1 MSNLRTAAEQAL
13 QYRKKPVVIEAF
25 QMTRER
31 RKDNRDWPA
40 WLNEAWCKPFDEVGA
55 VSCED
60 YPNSVS
66 LTDRLVIRTLEG
78 VMTVGWDDW
87 IIRGVAGELYACKP
101 DIFAATY
108 ESVALAAEQPQPEA
122 NDADTDQPAVL
133 VTLIRHALS
142 GNTGGVRAYAAL
154 IADRMDATRPDAAKY
169 LRRALAGDD
178 GERVY
183 LAAPP
188 PAAPQPE
195 AQPVAVVTECEAC
208 FTPDVCQ
215 LRGKCD
221 HYSTDWL
228 RVAPPPAAPQAE
240 APSQFARGIDAA
252 ARFVEKRLADYD
264 AEHGSTDSDTGAREY
279 PGTGDEYVCE
289 LAEIAEAIRGLA
301 PPPAAP
307 APSGWIA
314 CSERIAKGANDF
326 E

>member
-122 NDADTDQPAVL
+122 L
-133 VTLIRHALS
+133 
-142 GNTGGVRAYAAL
+142 GY
-154 IADRMDATRPDAAKY
+154 ATR
-169 LRRALAGDD
+169 LATSLWEKHYKAVSPHWRPLNDTLGVLTQIDNMTC
-178 GERVY
+178 RLVP
-183 LAAPP
+183 PP
-188 PAAPQPE
+188 PAAEPSE
-195 AQPVAVVTECEAC
+195 ASDAEVEAAWRAIPASHEDSRVSVI
-208 FTPDVCQ
+208 TKGDVWVM
-215 LRGKCD
+215 LR
-221 HYSTDWL
+221 
-228 RVAPPPAAPQAE
+228 AA
-240 APSQFARGIDAA
+240 AA
-252 ARFVEKRLADYD
+252 ARNSK
-264 AEHGSTDSDTGAREY
+264 
-279 PGTGDEYVCE
+279 
-289 LAEIAEAIRGLA
+289 
-301 PPPAAP
+301 
-307 APSGWIA
+307 
-314 CSERIAKGANDF
+314 
-326 E
+326 